1 MKTYNG
7 HRSWNAWNVALWIN
21 NNEPLYRFAKE
32 CIKESRRIATKLTT
46 SHRTTPFLA
55 ARAAKLFMNSFPGS
69 KTPDGAKYN
78 NLSVKLCL
86 QDLISE

>member
-7 HRSWNAWNVALWIN
+7 HRSWNAWNVSLWISN
-21 NNEPLYRFAKE
+21 DESLYLFAKE
-32 CIKESRRIATKLTT
+32 CIEESRRIATKLTT

-55 ARAAKLFMNSFPGS
+55 ARATRRFMNSFTGS
-69 KTPDGAKYN
+69 KTPDGAEYN
-78 NLSVKLCL
+78 HLSVKLCL